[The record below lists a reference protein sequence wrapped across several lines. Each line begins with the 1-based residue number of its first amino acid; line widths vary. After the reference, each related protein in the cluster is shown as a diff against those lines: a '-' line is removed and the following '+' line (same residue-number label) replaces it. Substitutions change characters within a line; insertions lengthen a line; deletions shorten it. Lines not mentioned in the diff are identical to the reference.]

1 MIRIINGGMLST
13 IQDSGRFGV
22 MRNGFT
28 QGGAMD
34 SYSMKLANRLCSN
47 DMNAPVIEMTMLGIT
62 AEFMDEHIFC
72 LSGGN
77 FNAKLNNKPIITNKV
92 YKAYKGDVL
101 RVGCAESGMRC
112 YLAVGGG
119 FRADEV
125 MGSASTNIKLGIGGF
140 EGRKLRTGDILKTN
154 PFNSNSI
161 SVENR
166 WLPETQYGKDVYIRV
181 VLGPQDDMF
190 TETDIAF
197 FTEQHYTVTPSLD
210 RMGIRLSGIA
220 LRGKN
225 GMDIISDAIT
235 FGSVQIARSG
245 MPIILMADH
254 QTTGGYAKIATVIS
268 VDLPKL
274 AQVRPYDKIHFS
286 TVSVKEAERLAKKQ
300 KKFFDKLRF
309 NSRLVRLQQGYFRE
323 F

>member
-1 MIRIINGGMLST
+1 MIEIMNGGMLSS

-34 SYSMKLANRLCSN
+34 SYSMKLANKLCSN
-47 DMNAPVIEMTMLGIT
+47 DVNAPVIEMTMLGIT
-62 AEFMDEHIFC
+62 AKFIDEHIFA
-72 LSGGN
+72 LSGGH
-77 FNAKLNNKPIITNKV
+77 FNAKLNNKPILTN
-92 YKAYKGDVL
+92 KAYKADKGDIL
-101 RVGCAESGMRC
+101 SIGCAVSGMRC
-112 YLAVGGG
+112 YLAIGGG
-119 FRADEV
+119 FKVDKV

-140 EGRKLRTGDILKTN
+140 EGRKLRCGDILRTYEFK
-154 PFNSNSI
+154 NSLSSI
-161 SVENR
+161 ESHQ
-166 WLPETQYGKDVYIRV
+166 LPENEYGSDINIRV
-181 VLGPQDDMF
+181 VLGPQDNMF
-190 TETDIAF
+190 TETDLAF
-197 FTEQHYTVTPSLD
+197 FTEQQYTVTPNLD
-210 RMGIRLSGIA
+210 RMGIRLNGIA
-220 LRGKN
+220 LHGKN

-274 AQVRPYDKIHFS
+274 AQVKPYDKIHFS

-300 KKFFDKLRF
+300 KRFFEKLKFD
-309 NSRLVRLQQGYFRE
+309 
-323 F
+323 